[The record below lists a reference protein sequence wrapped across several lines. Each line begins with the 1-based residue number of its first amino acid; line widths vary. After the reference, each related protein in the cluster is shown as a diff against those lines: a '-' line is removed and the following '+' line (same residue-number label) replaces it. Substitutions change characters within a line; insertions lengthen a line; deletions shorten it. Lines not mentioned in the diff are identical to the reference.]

1 MTGISRI
8 FLMILGYSN
17 CHNQILTLQ
26 EALLGA
32 GAIGKIR
39 HNPRTSLVVQGA
51 KTLCSQ
57 SRGPVVQSLVRN
69 WIPHAATN
77 DSACH
82 NED

>member
-1 MTGISRI
+1 MMGISRI

-39 HNPRTSLVVQGA
+39 HIQGLPWWSGA

-69 WIPHAATN
+69 WIPHAATK
-77 DSACH
+77 DSGCH